1 MGCRPEQG
9 ADLRFKLMGLAQAA
23 ADAPQAQ
30 LGGFQPP
37 MDIGHGAVHTKI
49 KGAHCYHTALCG
61 GNAGLIEHELL
72 LLVHRAARQHH
83 IAAAQQAHAGSACL
97 QRRFNIL
104 LPVAVGQ
111 KLKRHIIL
119 CPVGQGADAG
129 GFLALPLQLADA
141 ANRLLTGVGIRVQDA
156 LAVVGIQH
164 HGTAITV
171 VQERLPHL
179 HHAGNV
185 HGPRNDR
192 RVALLIAL
200 RSDDAQD
207 HPRRNAEQIAG
218 HQHLCR
224 QDHRVIQCQPD
235 PGTVGQHVH
244 HAAGGI
250 QNICTAQLHVGV
262 VLHGRKLLR
271 IAVART
277 VHGLGSADA
286 RLDLEFDLVHKAFI
300 FQHHALEQE
309 DGLLR
314 GTAAVC
320 HAVQLTLGCPDSVF
334 QQTLFP
340 FRVERPGRKIFVPA
354 LQPAHLSHHKARRGA
369 VSLIDLHSSITSGSI
384 GPVRARQTNA
394 CKNVLG
400 SRAARAACAA
410 LPLPSNRGAKL
421 SMRSRSHFSKKA
433 SASVRVV

>member
-1 MGCRPEQG
+1 M
-9 ADLRFKLMGLAQAA
+9 
-23 ADAPQAQ
+23 
-30 LGGFQPP
+30 
-37 MDIGHGAVHTKI
+37 
-49 KGAHCYHTALCG
+49 
-61 GNAGLIEHELL
+61 
-72 LLVHRAARQHH
+72 
-83 IAAAQQAHAGSACL
+83 
-97 QRRFNIL
+97 
-104 LPVAVGQ
+104 
-111 KLKRHIIL
+111 
-119 CPVGQGADAG
+119 
-129 GFLALPLQLADA
+129 
-141 ANRLLTGVGIRVQDA
+141 
-156 LAVVGIQH
+156 
-164 HGTAITV
+164 
-171 VQERLPHL
+171 
-179 HHAGNV
+179 
-185 HGPRNDR
+185 
-192 RVALLIAL
+192 
-200 RSDDAQD
+200 
-207 HPRRNAEQIAG
+207 
-218 HQHLCR
+218 
-224 QDHRVIQCQPD
+224 IQCQPD

-250 QNICTAQLHVGV
+250 QNIRTAQLHVGV
-262 VLHGRKLLR
+262 VLHGRKPLC
-271 IAVART
+271 IAVAHT

-286 RLDLEFDLVHKAFI
+286 RLDLESDLVHKAFV

-314 GTAAVC
+314 GAAAVC

-334 QQTLFP
+334 QQALFP

-421 SMRSRSHFSKKA
+421 SMRSRSHFFKKA